1 MFTPMN
7 ESPVAKV
14 HERLKAVDT
23 VLRRRLVALD
33 TADGAATMQNGW
45 RSVELWEEEK
55 EASEGVSPSKE
66 KKRKLYSDAAAS
78 IDADN
83 KRKKGS
89 GGGGGGGG
97 G

>member
-1 MFTPMN
+1 MFTPMS
-7 ESPVAKV
+7 ESSVEKV

-33 TADGAATMQNGW
+33 IVDGAATMQNGW
-45 RSVELWEEEK
+45 RSADLWEEEK

-66 KKRKLYSDAAAS
+66 KKRKLYSDAATS
-78 IDADN
+78 IDADS

-89 GGGGGGGG
+89 YGGGGSGC
-97 G
+97 